1 MGTMRNEKGLE
12 RNTYADGV
20 LEVHLVGGEDG
31 NGTNR
36 CEFLV
41 LLLLGVVGTGTECGA
56 RVVGSM
62 LLQVGESQNERLVV
76 ERDEG

>member
-31 NGTNR
+31 NRTYR
-36 CEFLV
+36 REILV
-41 LLLLGVVGTGTECGA
+41 LLRLGVIGTGTERCTRG
-56 RVVGSM
+56 VGPM
-62 LLQVGESQNERLVV
+62 LLQVGESENKRLVV
-76 ERDEG
+76 ERYEG

>member
-1 MGTMRNEKGLE
+1 MRNENGLE

-20 LEVHLVGGEDG
+20 LEVHLVSGEDG
-31 NGTNR
+31 NRTYR
-36 CEFLV
+36 RELLV